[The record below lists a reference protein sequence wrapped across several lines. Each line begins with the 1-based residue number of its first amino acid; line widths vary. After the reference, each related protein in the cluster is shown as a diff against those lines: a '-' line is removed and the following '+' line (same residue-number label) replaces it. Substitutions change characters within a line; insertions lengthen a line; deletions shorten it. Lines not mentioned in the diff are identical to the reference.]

1 MNIQFTFKVMVEP
14 MMLMKL
20 LLLQAELYLCLGVQ
34 IVLLL
39 YKVVQQYLNFKINKE
54 IKALWVVHS
63 NSRMIVIVNYQ
74 THAHKVTD
82 TNPKTKI

>member
-1 MNIQFTFKVMVEP
+1 MVEP

-54 IKALWVVHS
+54 IKALWIVHS
-63 NSRMIVIVNYQ
+63 NSIVIVNYQ